1 MTWRFLFLP
10 IDILLIYFLWH
21 ALPYLLL
28 AVLIIAGI
36 ALACGLLFLVIVT
49 AIRAA

>member
-1 MTWRFLFLP
+1 MWWILFLP
-10 IDILLIYFLWH
+10 IDILIIYLLWL

-28 AVLIIAGI
+28 AALIIAGV
-36 ALACGLLFLVIVT
+36 LLVCGLLYLVIVT